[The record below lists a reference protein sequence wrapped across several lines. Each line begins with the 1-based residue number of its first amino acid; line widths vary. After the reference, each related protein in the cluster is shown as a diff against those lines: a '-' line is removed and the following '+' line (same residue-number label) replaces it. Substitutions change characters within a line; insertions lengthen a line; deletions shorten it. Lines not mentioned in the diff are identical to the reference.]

1 MGGKNYDCLN
11 ALRCYLEDESLDKKK
26 VKLIMDNWNCEN
38 VKVSIN
44 RLLLFILF
52 ILSIKCFSFD
62 VGYSTTNERK

>member
-38 VKVSIN
+38 VKVSISN
-44 RLLLFILF
+44 LLLF
-52 ILSIKCFSFD
+52 ILSIKYSSFD